1 MKLSILD
8 QSVSVKGKSQDQTI
22 NDTLK
27 LSLLAEKFG
36 FYRFWVSE
44 HHNHPTIIGTA
55 PPTPKTVI
63 FGLSSFSSG
72 TLRFKTMNF
81 SSYIQS

>member
-22 NDTLK
+22 TDTLK
-27 LSLLAEKFG
+27 LSVIAEKFG
-36 FYRFWVSE
+36 FHRFWVSE

-55 PPTPKTVI
+55 PEVLMAAIATKTKSI
-63 FGLSSFSSG
+63 RIGSAGIMLS
-72 TLRFKTMNF
+72 L
-81 SSYIQS
+81 IHI